1 MNTSQFTLLTSARD
15 LLGVL
20 AMLLTLL
27 FATVA
32 LSCLFT
38 LGSSSETRR
47 RLPSPGTGPNILV
60 GRKVSVPNSQ
70 NLGLVTV
77 ANPRRMEDRVHRVGV
92 PAAF

>member
-32 LSCLFT
+32 L
-38 LGSSSETRR
+38 
-47 RLPSPGTGPNILV
+47 
-60 GRKVSVPNSQ
+60 
-70 NLGLVTV
+70 
-77 ANPRRMEDRVHRVGV
+77 ADDDD
-92 PAAF
+92 

>member
-32 LSCLFT
+32 LADDDDEEAEERPEYVVLSLTWSSKFT
-38 LGSSSETRR
+38 Q
-47 RLPSPGTGPNILV
+47 PS
-60 GRKVSVPNSQ
+60 
-70 NLGLVTV
+70 
-77 ANPRRMEDRVHRVGV
+77 
-92 PAAF
+92 